1 MGPTYQ
7 QCLPP
12 LAPLFIATSPL
23 LPSSS
28 QPPAAAATT
37 MHIKSS
43 DDIPILFRLFHRPD
57 RWSAMCIAAWA
68 WQCHPTHRLLLRD
81 EYHSRCGPS
90 HLAPRLH
97 FCLLCPD
104 ASISLISQGT
114 RKNGPARRSQRS
126 GGRAGKDDKKI
137 LGGSDELGGGTWM
150 GCTRDGTLAF
160 LTNMRE
166 PNSLIRAKTR
176 GQLLGGQVVDLQK
189 KNVREGC

>member
-1 MGPTYQ
+1 
-7 QCLPP
+7 
-12 LAPLFIATSPL
+12 
-23 LPSSS
+23 
-28 QPPAAAATT
+28 
-37 MHIKSS
+37 
-43 DDIPILFRLFHRPD
+43 
-57 RWSAMCIAAWA
+57 MCIAAWA

-81 EYHSRCGPS
+81 EYHSSKC
-90 HLAPRLH
+90 
-97 FCLLCPD
+97 
-104 ASISLISQGT
+104 
-114 RKNGPARRSQRS
+114 S